1 MADRYFKPRH
11 QPAYR
16 VELKQVF
23 LCRKVGQTERRIMI
37 ALANDRL
44 STDREITDT
53 PREVARLNARWRE
66 LQAERVLKMA
76 LLEEFPGHIAV
87 SSSFGT
93 EAAVLLHLV
102 AQVYRATPILFLD
115 TEKHFQETLD
125 YRDQLIDFLGLRD
138 VRVIKPLPTEV
149 KREDSTGFL
158 YETDQDACCDLRK
171 TRPLAYAMDGFD
183 AWITGRKRYQNSDR
197 EDLPIFE
204 ADTNGKV
211 KVNPLANWSPLDV
224 QTYFNDHNLP
234 RHPLEAKGYKSIG
247 CAVCTTPVNEGE
259 DPRAGRWRESDKT
272 ECGIHVTADGK
283 VVRTRLINTI

>member
-1 MADRYFKPRH
+1 
-11 QPAYR
+11 
-16 VELKQVF
+16 
-23 LCRKVGQTERRIMI
+23 MI
-37 ALANDRL
+37 ALAKDRL
-44 STDREITDT
+44 STDLTTKDL
-53 PREVARLNARWRE
+53 PGEVARLNARWRT

-115 TEKHFQETLD
+115 TDKHFQETLD

-138 VRVIKPLPTEV
+138 VRIIRPVPEEV
-149 KREDSTGFL
+149 AEEDTDGHL
-158 YETDQDACCDLRK
+158 YEDDHDACCDLRK
-171 TRPLAYAMDGFD
+171 TRPLKYALDGFD
-183 AWITGRKRYQNSDR
+183 AWITGRKRYQNADR

-204 ADTNGKV
+204 ADQNGKV
-211 KVNPLANWSPLDV
+211 KVNPLANWSPVDL
-224 QTYFNDHNLP
+224 QHYFAEHNLP

-247 CAVCTTPVNEGE
+247 CATCTTPVKDGE
-259 DPRAGRWRESDKT
+259 DPRAGRWRDSDKT

-283 VVRTRLINTI
+283 VIRTRLINNT